1 MATFKKHKITVIQNL
16 AAIQTAGFDSVLNRG
31 RFNSLLL
38 KKKYLW
44 VDIAE
49 QVISNN
55 VEAIQNEAAAGWGRK
70 ETERNQHC

>member
-1 MATFKKHKITVIQNL
+1 MATFKKHKITVIPNL
-16 AAIQTAGFDSVLNRG
+16 AAIQNAGFDSVLNRG